1 MTLDESNAPAR
12 VLKRAEAI
20 GVNAACRG
28 AGISQTSF
36 YRWRL
41 AFSGTDPMACT
52 RGLGVPRLG
61 GAATLA
67 GRRAKSARRAGL
79 LTECTRQAMW
89 RLRHGRTR
97 HVAASQ
103 PPELVCLDTF
113 YIGQLKVVGKVWQ
126 VTACD
131 ALRRVQRRADGS
143 KS

>member
-1 MTLDESNAPAR
+1 
-12 VLKRAEAI
+12 
-20 GVNAACRG
+20 
-28 AGISQTSF
+28 
-36 YRWRL
+36 
-41 AFSGTDPMACT
+41 
-52 RGLGVPRLG
+52 
-61 GAATLA
+61 
-67 GRRAKSARRAGL
+67 
-79 LTECTRQAMW
+79 MW

-113 YIGQLKVVGKVWQ
+113 YIGQLKGVGKVWQ